1 MAVRIG
7 IPRSLAFYYLY
18 PFMEGF
24 LRELGAEVVLSSAT
38 DARILDSITCC
49 PTDEPCVSTK
59 LLYAHTKNL
68 LDKQVD
74 FILIPVLSS
83 IRQDSYCCPKLIGAA
98 YMVQHGLE
106 IPPEKILA
114 PEFNEKEKP
123 GCWERDLYW
132 IGEQLGKGKQAV
144 RQAMR
149 SGEARQKAFHQ
160 LTASGLTTP
169 EAFSKLTGLP
179 VKNRVF
185 DPAAEFDPGQVI
197 GAMGH
202 SYILY
207 DYVGH
212 NIVPR
217 LKEYGRVITPEM
229 VSGKDAL
236 KEVETIY
243 EGEKMWTYESLLL
256 GSALHLL
263 RRRLVSKMVF
273 LEAFSC
279 GPASI
284 IESFIEEEAE
294 RQEIPFL
301 LLTVDEHTGEA
312 GLITRL
318 EAFVDTARNKKEGR
332 NTEVPPSFVPGERPC
347 RARIGAPSVGWV
359 DKALKTILQE
369 CSMEIVPT
377 PLVTRRI
384 VDLGKELAPEFI
396 CYPMIATLGQIRDLV
411 EKGANEVVMVG
422 GKGRCRLGWYAQLQE
437 LLLKRK
443 KYDFQMTIIDSPLP
457 FQKNWNRFR
466 ETVKKLTGNSS
477 WVKIARAMNF
487 GYHKILV
494 LDEAENLVRRK
505 QAYESSPGSALKAQ
519 KKLIGRVLAADSIKN
534 VKKAEQDFFEE
545 IISIPEEKVRALRVK
560 IVGEF
565 YTVIQ
570 NYVNQNVEDFLAA
583 RPGLRVYVDREMTAS
598 RWFDLHVLR
607 KKKALLEHRKVMAA
621 ASPYLPVSVGG
632 HGQESIGEVI
642 LAQEEGADGA
652 IHLLPFTCM
661 PEIVS
666 QSILIPLC
674 EKLDFPFLSL
684 VVSEQTGTAGLETRL
699 EAFLEVMLE
708 RSEKK
713 PNGGGRVG
721 LFPGN

>member
-1 MAVRIG
+1 
-7 IPRSLAFYYLY
+7 
-18 PFMEGF
+18 
-24 LRELGAEVVLSSAT
+24 
-38 DARILDSITCC
+38 
-49 PTDEPCVSTK
+49 
-59 LLYAHTKNL
+59 
-68 LDKQVD
+68 
-74 FILIPVLSS
+74 
-83 IRQDSYCCPKLIGAA
+83 
-98 YMVQHGLE
+98 
-106 IPPEKILA
+106 
-114 PEFNEKEKP
+114 
-123 GCWERDLYW
+123 
-132 IGEQLGKGKQAV
+132 
-144 RQAMR
+144 
-149 SGEARQKAFHQ
+149 
-160 LTASGLTTP
+160 
-169 EAFSKLTGLP
+169 
-179 VKNRVF
+179 
-185 DPAAEFDPGQVI
+185 
-197 GAMGH
+197 
-202 SYILY
+202 
-207 DYVGH
+207 
-212 NIVPR
+212 
-217 LKEYGRVITPEM
+217 
-229 VSGKDAL
+229 
-236 KEVETIY
+236 
-243 EGEKMWTYESLLL
+243 
-256 GSALHLL
+256 
-263 RRRLVSKMVF
+263 
-273 LEAFSC
+273 
-279 GPASI
+279 
-284 IESFIEEEAE
+284 
-294 RQEIPFL
+294 
-301 LLTVDEHTGEA
+301 
-312 GLITRL
+312 
-318 EAFVDTARNKKEGR
+318 
-332 NTEVPPSFVPGERPC
+332 
-347 RARIGAPSVGWV
+347 
-359 DKALKTILQE
+359 
-369 CSMEIVPT
+369 
-377 PLVTRRI
+377 
-384 VDLGKELAPEFI
+384 
-396 CYPMIATLGQIRDLV
+396 
-411 EKGANEVVMVG
+411 MVG